1 MRRLICLLFQDQ
13 KSDTSPSVDKLKS
26 QETQITSKALFWN
39 HLEAWV
45 VDLLQ
50 FQRASPLRLEK
61 LQLLT
66 ARSVMGTVMP
76 KNHFEL
82 LTMTSRI

>member
-1 MRRLICLLFQDQ
+1 MRRLICELFQDQ

-26 QETQITSKALFWN
+26 QETQIASKALFWN
-39 HLEAWV
+39 HLEVWV

-61 LQLLT
+61 LQFVLLQLVLSRE
-66 ARSVMGTVMP
+66 RSCL
-76 KNHFEL
+76 KIILNC
-82 LTMTSRI
+82 